1 MSATPGKRPFAASST
16 STTTS
21 AAPLAAPLAAVP
33 FAPASALAPLA
44 RAPAPLPLSHDA
56 LLHCVVSQHLL
67 LTRRELLSAL
77 AALRSAPRAVSLA
90 PLLPL
95 LPRFAGDDDEL
106 PALLIRLL
114 CDDRRLPSSLTWAH
128 LAPLAPLLVAVTPL
142 AALLDAAALLCARDD
157 AAPIYAFASAHL
169 AHESALVRAAALA
182 CCAAALATP
191 AATLALASSMLA
203 DTHAVVRRA
212 AMRAIEARG
221 DALHAGYFALF
232 CRVLRRED
240 DDAVR
245 RGAAHC
251 VAACAR
257 VSLQLRPA
265 AFVKLCDA
273 AINDGAVDV
282 RAACCRLLGDFAD
295 CDTPILMQCFDKKLL
310 TSAAEPRSG
319 TALQIEGDVELAQDD
334 RPNVEAASAAG
345 AFVHALEDE
354 YAAVRGA
361 AVESIT
367 RIALRRPQRE
377 LAERATT
384 NLVDAFNDEI
394 EPVRL
399 RAIVGVRC
407 ILRGTRTA
415 ASGALESDDSL
426 ALSEEFVLVALSNLE
441 EASERIRDAIRAL
454 LCGVRLETPQCL
466 LAIVQSLLLNI
477 ARSPE
482 DTPSVLQC
490 LRRLGRGH
498 PALAEQLVD
507 KLLRIDRRFAPQEP
521 HIDDLYY
528 ACIMVLLLN
537 AAVCRPSVLARLPS
551 HCAGHAAYLRLRFGA
566 LLPTVGALTRC
577 AARLSSD
584 ADGGT
589 AMATDDAAGPTS
601 VASLAEADCA
611 ARVNAAVMALSARA
625 NRVALLSAAVT
636 DLQRIA
642 ALRDTAAQQ
651 SAASA
656 GVRRRCAWLAELLAC
671 VRDAVASCDG
681 GAPRASEAAAR
692 GFRLQRACERLRHA
706 FAGVGSAVDET
717 LTAIHCL
724 GALWCL
730 FARCSD
736 ALDAALDVT
745 GSSAPIS
752 VAALLA
758 EVRRFVHALSSAGSA
773 LGGVTSVLAHA
784 CSLSA
789 EATSSIQLAAVV
801 LPALQSAASRYDA
814 AQHAPELRKAATLD
828 GIVRKT
834 AKFTKPA
841 PLVVNDGAAAAGR
854 SAADVHADAARVGGD
869 AADDGI
875 DDEDDDD
882 DDDDYNDVEF
892 DADEIV
898 ALKRARSVL
907 PAPQRVLDGVA
918 LHSGA
923 AGSGALFFTDLVGS
937 SRRPA
942 LFHRRLPLR
951 IDLAGTMHHVDRG
964 EQLAVQVTITPQ
976 RQTAAGGNEK
986 SFVVSRALEAS
997 NLSATHG
1004 DRVRFAIGVV
1014 LPVAPLLQAAELATA
1029 ASQQMSEDAA
1039 AAASASRKLPPVVV
1053 LRFCIV
1059 HRVESGVDV
1068 EIGEPAFY
1076 FVSPR

>member
-1 MSATPGKRPFAASST
+1 
-16 STTTS
+16 
-21 AAPLAAPLAAVP
+21 VP
-33 FAPASALAPLA
+33 FAPASALAPLPPA
-44 RAPAPLPLSHDA
+44 HAPLPLSHDA
-56 LLHCVVSQHLL
+56 LLHCVVSQHLV

-77 AALRSAPRAVSLA
+77 AALRSAPPAVSLA

-114 CDDRRLPSSLTWAH
+114 CDDRRLPSLTWAH

-142 AALLDAAALLCARDD
+142 AALLDAAALLCAGDD

-169 AHESALVRAAALA
+169 AHESALVRAAALT

-212 AMRAIEARG
+212 AMRAIEVRG
-221 DALHAGYFALF
+221 DALHAGCFALF

-257 VSLQLRPA
+257 VSPQLRPA

-273 AINDGAVDV
+273 AVNDGAVDV

-295 CDTPILMQCFDKKLL
+295 CDTPVLMQCFDKKLL

-466 LAIVQSLLLNI
+466 LSIVQSLLLNI

-577 AARLSSD
+577 AARLSSE

-625 NRVALLSAAVT
+625 NRVALLSDAVT

-692 GFRLQRACERLRHA
+692 GLRLQRACERLRHA

-789 EATSSIQLAAVV
+789 DATSSIQVAAVV

-814 AQHAPELRKAATLD
+814 AQHASELRKAATLD

-875 DDEDDDD
+875 DDDDDD
-882 DDDDYNDVEF
+882 DDDEDEDYNDVEF

-951 IDLAGTMHHVDRG
+951 IDLAGTMHHVDSG

-976 RQTAAGGNEK
+976 RQTATGGHEK

-1029 ASQQMSEDAA
+1029 ASQQMSEDGAA
-1039 AAASASRKLPPVVV
+1039 AAASSSSSSSRKLPPVVV